1 MKRILSCIVYLL
13 AGWNLYAQQKI
24 ISGSIR
30 DSESGNA
37 IEGVTIQSK
46 MANTRSVSGPTGRF
60 RIAVA
65 QKDTLLFTSVN
76 YNELSMA
83 IPNSLE
89 VVYVTMTNKNM
100 ILGDVIV
107 HTGYQAIPR
116 ERSAG
121 SFVQVDNKLL
131 NLTNSPHILDRLKGV
146 TNSLLFD
153 NNPSHPPFTIRG
165 LGTLTNSADVAAPLI
180 VLDNFPYEGDIN
192 NIDPNDVE
200 SITILRDAAAASIW
214 GAKAGNGVIVINT
227 KQSHYNQPF
236 HLSVN
241 SSISVSTK
249 PDLFAVSQMTTS
261 DFIDVE
267 EFLFSKG
274 FYDADLTDIQN
285 WPVISPVVTL
295 LDSVRNG
302 LVSQDEANRKIDA
315 FRNNDVRHDY
325 LNYFYRQAIQQQY
338 AINLSGGKE
347 NMAWLTSL
355 GYNKN
360 IGSLQGNKDNRI
372 TWRSQVTVKPLK
384 RLSIQTGVLITWD
397 KNYNNSPL
405 PLATANGKSVYPYA
419 SISDNTG
426 NSLILPK
433 DYRNSF
439 KDTAGNGN
447 LLDWSYRP
455 LDELHFSDNSSETKS
470 VLFNFEGKYFISPSL
485 TAELKYQYEDDKTGN
500 RNYHSQQ
507 TYFTRN
513 LINLFTNFDGG
524 AVKRE
529 IPLGGIIDLGNYE
542 TVSQAGRAQLD
553 YNKTLGER
561 HTISG
566 IAGGEIRQSKTLGY
580 TYRTYGY
587 NDDNLTSANVNFND
601 PYPIL
606 DGLSFSPT
614 IPNYTDFAG
623 HLNRIISIYANGS
636 YTYEKR
642 YTISASARK
651 DASNILGVST
661 NNKWKPLWSA
671 GAAWKLSGENFYHS
685 TWLPSVKL
693 RLTYGF
699 SGNVNNSLPAVTTL
713 NYTSLNYSG
722 ISNLPFATVANPPNT
737 DLRWEKIGM
746 LNAAVD
752 FATKNNSINGSI
764 EYYVKKSADVI
775 SGVPVDITL
784 YGQTSLL
791 KNSANLKGQGIDL
804 ILNANIID
812 RRLKWESSLIYSY
825 DKVSVTKYLLPF
837 DPHNAVGEGGNILPA
852 VGQNPYNV
860 ISYKWGG
867 LNADNGNPI
876 GYLNKNISEDYSSI
890 IASATW
896 DDLVI
901 SGSAVPTYYGSLRNT
916 FSYHRFALSF
926 NITFKGGYYFRKS
939 TVSYTNLYGSWVG
952 NGDFEKRWQKP
963 GDEKHTN
970 VPSMLYPADYY
981 RDLFYQESEATVE
994 KGDVIRLQDINL
1006 IYDLSP
1012 WHTIKTPV
1020 FHIYFNVNNPCIIWR
1035 ANKDG
1040 LDPDVNNNVPI
1051 PPVISMGCKIDL

>member
-1 MKRILSCIVYLL
+1 MKRILSCIIYLL
-13 AGWNLYAQQKI
+13 AAWNLYAQQKM
-24 ISGSIR
+24 ISGSIK
-30 DSESGNA
+30 DSESGNP
-37 IEGVTIQSK
+37 IEGVNIQSTF
-46 MANTRSVSGPTGRF
+46 ANTRSVSGPTGRF

-65 QKDTLLFTSVN
+65 EKDTLLFTSVN
-76 YNELSMA
+76 YNVLTMPVRS
-83 IPNSLE
+83 SSQ
-89 VVYVTMTNKNM
+89 VVYVTMTNKNT

-116 ERSAG
+116 ERSTG
-121 SFVQVDNKLL
+121 SFIQVDNKLL
-131 NLTNSPHILDRLKGV
+131 NRANSPHILDRLNGV

-165 LGTLTNSADVAAPLI
+165 LGTLTNSTDVASPLI

-200 SITILRDAAAASIW
+200 SVTILRDAAAASIW

-241 SSISVSTK
+241 SSVSVSKK

-267 EFLFSKG
+267 QFLFDKG
-274 FYDADLTDIQN
+274 FYDADLTDTQN

-295 LDSVRNG
+295 LDSVRKSLLTPG
-302 LVSQDEANRKIDA
+302 EANKKIDA
-315 FRNNDVRHDY
+315 LRNKDVRNEY
-325 LNYFYRQAIQQQY
+325 LSYFYRQAMQQQY

-355 GYNKN
+355 GYDNN
-360 IGSLQGNKDNRI
+360 LGSLQGDKDNRT
-372 TWRSQVTVKPLK
+372 TWRSQVSAKPLK
-384 RLSIQTGVLITWD
+384 RLSIQTGMLSTWT

-405 PLATANGKSVYPYA
+405 PLSIASGKSVYPYA
-419 SISDNTG
+419 AIADNSG

-433 DYRNSF
+433 NYRNSF

-447 LLDWSYRP
+447 LLDWGYRP
-455 LDELHFSDNSSETKS
+455 LDELHFGDNSSETKG
-470 VLFNFEGKYFISPSL
+470 LLLNFEARYFISHNL
-485 TAELKYQYEDDKTGN
+485 TAEIKYQYEDDKTAN
-500 RNYHSQQ
+500 SNYHSQQ
-507 TYFTRN
+507 TYLTRN
-513 LINLFTNFDGG
+513 LINLFTNFEGG
-524 AVKRE
+524 TLTRA

-542 TVSQAGRAQLD
+542 TVSHAGRVQLD
-553 YNKTLGER
+553 YNRTLGKR

-566 IAGGEIRQSKTLGY
+566 IVGGEIRQSKTSGSA
-580 TYRTYGY
+580 YRTYGY

-601 PYPIL
+601 RYPIL

-623 HLNRIISIYANGS
+623 HLNRILSIYANGS
-636 YTYEKR
+636 YTYDKR

-671 GAAWKLSGENFYHS
+671 GAAWKLSRESFYHS
-685 TWLPSVKL
+685 SWLPSVKL

-713 NYTSLNYSG
+713 DYTSLNYSG

-737 DLRWEKIGM
+737 DLRWEKIGI

-752 FATKNNSINGSI
+752 FATKNNFINGSI
-764 EYYVKKSADVI
+764 EYYVKKSTDVI
-775 SGVPVDITL
+775 SAVPVDITL
-784 YGQTSLL
+784 YGQASLL
-791 KNSANLKGQGIDL
+791 KNSASLKGQGIDVT
-804 ILNANIID
+804 LNANIID
-812 RRLKWESSLIYSY
+812 RRLKWELSLIYSY

-837 DPHNAVGEGGNILPA
+837 DAHNAVGEGGNILPVA
-852 VGQNPYNV
+852 GQNPYNV
-860 ISYKWGG
+860 ISYKCGG

-901 SGSAVPTYYGSLRNT
+901 SGSAVPVYYGAVRNT
-916 FSYHRFALSF
+916 FSYHHFALSF

-939 TVSYTNLYGSWVG
+939 TINYTNLYGSWIG

-963 GDEKHTN
+963 GDEKHTR
-970 VPSMLYPADYY
+970 VPSMIYPADYY

-994 KGDVIRLQDINL
+994 KGDVIRLQDINV

-1012 WHTIKTPV
+1012 RHTIKSPV
-1020 FHIYFNVNNPCIIWR
+1020 FHIYFNVNNPGIIWR

-1040 LDPDVNNNVPI
+1040 IDPDVNNNVPV
-1051 PPVISMGCKIDL
+1051 PPVLSLGCKIDI